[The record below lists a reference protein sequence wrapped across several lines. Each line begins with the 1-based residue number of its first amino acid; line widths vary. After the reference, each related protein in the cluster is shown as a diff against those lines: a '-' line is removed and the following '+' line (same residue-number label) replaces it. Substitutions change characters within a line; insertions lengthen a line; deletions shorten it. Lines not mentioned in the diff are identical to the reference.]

1 MKLSEQI
8 KKYRKDNNMTQTDFA
23 NKLYVSKQAISKW
36 ENDLGLPDVSLYP
49 VLSEILNV
57 SIDEL
62 MGKKKKSNSNKK
74 IIIILGISTIVLF
87 VSLFIILNKYDY
99 KKTKHIKDTESYLNI
114 KLPKIKEYEF
124 VDYYDWISFNNYQLP
139 QDMYYFIF
147 KNEVFKIDDTWVT
160 EFNEEIENI
169 LPELA
174 FSYLSK
180 CDLFKLVNKD
190 TSEINTLPLNDKDH
204 TRLVLYCIQIEVK
217 RLIVINFE
225 V

>member
-1 MKLSEQI
+1 MRLSERI
-8 KKYRKDNNMTQTDFA
+8 KKYRKDNNMTQTDLA

-62 MGKKKKSNSNKK
+62 MGKKKKSILNKK
-74 IIIILGISTIVLF
+74 IIIVIGISTIVLF
-87 VSLFIILNKYDY
+87 ISLFIILNKYDY
-99 KKTKHIKDTESYLNI
+99 KKTKHIKDTENYLNI
-114 KLPKIKEYEF
+114 KLPKIEEYEF
-124 VDYYDWISFNNYQLP
+124 VDYYAWTAVNNYQLP

-147 KNEVFKIDDTWVT
+147 KNEVFKTDDTWVT
-160 EFNEEIENI
+160 EFDEEIENI

-174 FSYLSK
+174 SSYLSK

-190 TSEINTLPLNDKDH
+190 TSEINRLPLYDKEH
-204 TRLVLYCIQIEVK
+204 TRLVLYCIQIETR